1 VTFLVATNRLG
12 PSNLTYLRG
21 CTQNG
26 LILYLKSVYKNRKP
40 FRSLCIQNQVMSTL
54 LKDRVWVMLSEV
66 AKRGIYPLHASRL
79 GVYRMPVE
87 LTERSAIT
95 NVLNELKSSGF
106 KTETFADRIY
116 VTNKWTENG
125 TDSIT
130 RKNLSAD
137 LLITVEIVTGEV
149 VDIIYQIK
157 PIEFFGDHY
166 WVKDYRKKADDNAK
180 IIIDTIIRNTTIGD
194 KMISHYQKSQKIS
207 LEDAIKKLED
217 LTPLAKN
224 PKSRSA
230 TALQQQQKPAASL
243 SAPASPTQLEQP
255 VPPSIP
261 ATVAGGG
268 GSTTISLTGSG
279 TSYSKIDG
287 PIDSSFKTK
296 RQPAGTF
303 QGIKVW
309 GPVDPPGQ
317 LGIWGEEVCVD
328 FDICVADGACIE
340 ACPVNVYEWLETPG
354 HPASEK
360 KPFMIRE
367 KDCIFCMAC
376 ENVCPPQ
383 CVKIFQKG

>member
-1 VTFLVATNRLG
+1 
-12 PSNLTYLRG
+12 
-21 CTQNG
+21 
-26 LILYLKSVYKNRKP
+26 
-40 FRSLCIQNQVMSTL
+40 
-54 LKDRVWVMLSEV
+54 MLSEV

-79 GVYRMPVE
+79 GVYRMPIE

-106 KTETFADRIY
+106 KTETYADRIY
-116 VTNKWTENG
+116 VTNKWTEQS

-130 RKNLSAD
+130 RKDLSAD

-166 WVKDYRKKADDNAK
+166 WVKNYRKKADDNAK

-230 TALQQQQKPAASL
+230 TALQQQQKPAAGL

-287 PIDSSFKTK
+287 PIDPSFKTK

-317 LGIWGEEVCVD
+317 LGIWGQEVCVD

-383 CVKIFQKG
+383 CVKIFQKS